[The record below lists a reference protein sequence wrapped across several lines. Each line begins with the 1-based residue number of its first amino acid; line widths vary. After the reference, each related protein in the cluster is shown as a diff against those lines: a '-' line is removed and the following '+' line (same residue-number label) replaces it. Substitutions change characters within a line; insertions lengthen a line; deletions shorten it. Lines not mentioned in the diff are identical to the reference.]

1 MSRARQG
8 WLLLLL
14 SAVLVSVVW
23 GPPPEPYGLSG
34 FVFDRD
40 GLTQMPVGTA
50 VSVNDTNS
58 TSYVNTTTGNAPQS
72 GYYSVVVNGSINDTI
87 IVRAMYN
94 DKMVALLMEWDDR
107 TKSIPGD
114 ESAEKIADEPI
125 AEDGVAVQLPV
136 VIPTE
141 MRKPYF
147 GMGDE
152 SHPVNIW
159 HWKSGTKSEPEAA
172 NLLNSLGFKAIEKRD
187 AAAVGLKTV
196 SSYSDGTWKVLMYR
210 PLTTQAADKD
220 IQFAEGKFIPVAFA
234 AWDGSNNSEK
244 GSKHTMTT
252 WYWLLLKP
260 APGSRPLVAALAIMV
275 LFAGGLL
282 WWARSAGRAAGRQH

>member
-87 IVRAMYN
+87 IVRAWNLSHYGRTAVILTGDMDDVNVSLNLTRPGEPDVTVLIPADGQVFQPN
-94 DKMVALLMEWDDR
+94 DSVSVQANVTILGGSDALSCNA
-107 TKSIPGD
+107 TGTFSTPGI
-114 ESAEKIADEPI
+114 IA
-125 AEDGVAVQLPV
+125 L
-136 VIPTE
+136 
-141 MRKPYF
+141 
-147 GMGDE
+147 
-152 SHPVNIW
+152 
-159 HWKSGTKSEPEAA
+159 
-172 NLLNSLGFKAIEKRD
+172 
-187 AAAVGLKTV
+187 
-196 SSYSDGTWKVLMYR
+196 
-210 PLTTQAADKD
+210 
-220 IQFAEGKFIPVAFA
+220 
-234 AWDGSNNSEK
+234 
-244 GSKHTMTT
+244 
-252 WYWLLLKP
+252 
-260 APGSRPLVAALAIMV
+260 APGENATQ
-275 LFAGGLL
+275 LL
-282 WWARSAGRAAGRQH
+282 YNLTP